1 MANTKPVNF
10 IEDATFYEQTKEPKV
25 FVNSDL
31 QVTEFQVAFEGFK
44 KEILIGHQKIEQGKL
59 TSLAVVRKD
68 FVLE

>member
-10 IEDATFYEQTKEPKV
+10 IVDATFYEQTKEPKEY
-25 FVNSDL
+25 VNSDI
-31 QVTEFQVAFEGFK
+31 QVTEFQVAFEDFK
-44 KEILIGHQKIEQGKL
+44 KEILIVHQEIEQGKL

>member
-10 IEDATFYEQTKEPKV
+10 IVDATFYEQTREPKEY
-25 FVNSDL
+25 VNSDI

-59 TSLAVVRKD
+59 TSLAVERKD

>member
-10 IEDATFYEQTKEPKV
+10 IVDATFYEQTKEPKEY
-25 FVNSDL
+25 VNSDI

-59 TSLAVVRKD
+59 TSLAVERKD

>member
-10 IEDATFYEQTKEPKV
+10 RVDSTFYKQTKEPKE

-31 QVTEFQVAFEGFK
+31 QETEFQVAFADFK
-44 KEILIGHQKIEQGKL
+44 KEILIVHQKIEQGKL

>member
-1 MANTKPVNF
+1 MENTKPVNF
-10 IEDATFYEQTKEPKV
+10 IVDATFYEQTKEPKEY
-25 FVNSDL
+25 VNSDI

-59 TSLAVVRKD
+59 TSLAVERKD